1 MFGVNSISMWLLN
14 NLLAGPIVKTGQ
26 HSVVF
31 TLFGG
36 GLQDAVFLFLHK
48 GSDVPAAELSGTVG
62 SNLLKREGHP
72 VFYIVR

>member
-1 MFGVNSISMWLLN
+1 
-14 NLLAGPIVKTGQ
+14 
-26 HSVVF
+26 VVF

-36 GLQDAVFLFLHK
+36 GLQDADFLFLHK